1 MRHTKNQINI
11 NDKGWIK
18 SKLKA
23 LYKVLI
29 NYKVLHCRP
38 KSQDMSTN
46 LNSTFIITEFRGKK

>member
-11 NDKGWIK
+11 SGKGWIK
-18 SKLKA
+18 SKLKS

-29 NYKVLHCRP
+29 NYKVLHCRT

-46 LNSTFIITEFRGKK
+46 LNYIFSKTEFRGKK